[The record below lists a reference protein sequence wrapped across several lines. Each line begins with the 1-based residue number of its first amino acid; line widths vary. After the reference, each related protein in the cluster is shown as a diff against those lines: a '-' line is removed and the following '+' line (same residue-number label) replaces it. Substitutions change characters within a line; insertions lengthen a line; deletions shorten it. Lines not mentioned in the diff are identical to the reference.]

1 MKKTYEEFLHDLGIS
16 ESSGRY
22 DIINKYGYAGKY
34 QMGEEAM
41 VAAGYYKPKKSYNNK
56 WDGEFTGKDGVYTIQ
71 DFLHNKQAQD
81 NAIREF
87 QRSHWQE
94 YKNRK
99 DDVYIGKVTKNQQI
113 TPSGM
118 LASSHLRGTSS
129 VDLYL
134 RNNGNISDR
143 VRCDANKTC
152 IEDYMRKFSNYDVST
167 ITHPNPQSKLG
178 QSIHQQSVNKQI
190 NQNSNYNTLNNLL
203 NPVSKLKQ
211 NSIIQIKSKPTGFA
225 APIEQAT
232 TPQVSYTPE
241 QIGKMSREEFDKNE
255 SSIMHQLQT
264 GGFNQK
270 PSRDFGGY
278 RNSHTGDNRI
288 YTAEDIGNFS
298 SSEFSHHEPAISAQ
312 MNSIGIPTNN
322 DMQNSGGTVYIAPY
336 TRSDGVQVR
345 GHYRS
350 R

>member
-1 MKKTYEEFLHDLGIS
+1 MKSYEEFLKSVCQREASGNYKAENSLGYK
-16 ESSGRY
+16 GC
-22 DIINKYGYAGKY
+22 Y
-34 QMGEEAM
+34 QMGVPAM
-41 VAAGYYKPKKSYNNK
+41 VDIGYYKENSGSNIYDNK
-56 WDGEFTGKDGVYTIQ
+56 WHEGHFTDKSGIKNVK
-71 DFLHNKQAQD
+71 DFLNNPSVQD
-81 NAIREF
+81 KAIE
-87 QRSHWQE
+87 E
-94 YKNRK
+94 YKKRQWGYMK
-99 DDVYIGKVTKNQQI
+99 DVQNYVGKTVGGILI
-113 TPSGM
+113 TESGM
-118 LASSHLRGTSS
+118 LGAAQMGHDK
-129 VDLYL
+129 VIKYL
-134 RNNGNISDR
+134 KSNGKI
-143 VRCDANKTC
+143 
-152 IEDYMRKFSNYDVST
+152 IEKDGNGVPVTEYLKLFKDYDVSR
-167 ITHPNPQSKLG
+167 ITRPTLQSNPR

-264 GGFNQK
+264 GGFNQN

-298 SSEFSHHEPAISAQ
+298 ISEFSHHEPAINAQ
-312 MNSIGIPTNN
+312 MNTIGIPTNN

-336 TRSDGVQVR
+336 TRSDGIQVR